1 MAFEKGELVLID
13 YVGRTD
19 GEIFDLSSEEKAKE
33 NNVYEEQRNYNP
45 IPVLIGEEY
54 IIEGLEDEVKEMDVG
69 EEAEVDVPAEKA
81 YGERKAD
88 EMETFPEK
96 EFKKQD
102 VNVSV
107 GERIMVG
114 RKQGRVVSKGS
125 GRVRID
131 FNHPLAGK
139 DLDYWV
145 KVQEKVEGDEEK
157 AEYIFNYRL
166 GHGDIKFEG
175 KKATIIHTHEDDDH
189 SHELPEE
196 TKDGIREE
204 ITDYTGIEE
213 VEFDE

>member
-1 MAFEKGELVLID
+1 MALEKGDLVLID

-33 NNVYEEQRNYNP
+33 NDVYQEEREYKP

-54 IIEGLEDEVKEMDVG
+54 VIEGLEEKIKEMDIN
-69 EEAEVDVPAEKA
+69 EEAEVEVPAEKA
-81 YGERKAD
+81 YGKRDAD
-88 EMETFPEK
+88 NMETFPEK
-96 EFKKQD
+96 EFTKQN
-102 VNVSV
+102 VNVNV

-139 DLDYWV
+139 DLEYWV
-145 KVQEKVEGDEEK
+145 KVQEKIEDDEEK

-166 GHGDIKFEG
+166 GHGDIEFDG
-175 KKATIIHTHEDDDH
+175 DKATIIHTHEDDDH
-189 SHELPEE
+189 THELPEE
-196 TKDGIREE
+196 AKEGIRKE

-213 VEFDE
+213 VEFEE

>member
-1 MAFEKGELVLID
+1 MALEKGDLVLID

-33 NNVYEEQRNYNP
+33 NEVYDEEREYKP

-54 IIEGLEDEVKEMDVG
+54 VIEGLEEKIKEMDID
-69 EEAEVDVPAEKA
+69 EETEVEVSAEKA
-81 YGERKAD
+81 YGEREAD
-88 EMETFPEK
+88 KMETFPEK

-102 VNVSV
+102 VSVRV

-114 RKQGRVVSKGS
+114 RKQGKVVSKGS

-145 KVQEKVEGDEEK
+145 KIQEKVEDNEEK

-166 GHGDIKFEG
+166 GHGDIKFNG
-175 KKATIIHTHEDDDH
+175 KKATIIHTHEDDGH
-189 SHELPEE
+189 SHTLPEE
-196 TKDGIREE
+196 AKEGIRDE
-204 ITDYTGIEE
+204 IIDYTDIEE
-213 VEFDE
+213 VEFEE